1 MRNIITLSD
10 SYKVSHWKQYPPK
23 TEKVYSYFE
32 SRGGEYNEVVFFGL
46 NYFIKEYL
54 MKPVNRFD
62 IEEGQELFQAHFGK
76 DLFNLEGWL
85 HIAELGYLPVRIK
98 AVPEGT
104 VVPNHNVLM
113 TIENTDSKV
122 PWLTNWLETLLVQAW
137 YPSTVCTISHF
148 NRQTL
153 LSALE
158 KSGDPSLI
166 DFKLHDFGFRGSTSV
181 ESSALGG
188 CAHLVNFKG
197 TDTVSALLMARDYY
211 GCPMAGFSIP
221 ASEHSTITSWGRENE
236 VDAFE
241 NMLTQF
247 PDGLVACVSDSFDIY
262 EACRTLWGEKLRDQV
277 FQREGTLVIRPDSG
291 DPHKVLPGILD
302 ILGDKF
308 GYTTNEKGY
317 KVLNPKVR
325 VIQGDGINPQS
336 LKEILDTLLVDR
348 WSADNI
354 AFGSG
359 GGLLQQ
365 CNRDTLKFA
374 FKCCDITVDGKHR
387 EVYKQPVTAPWKDS
401 KAGRMKL
408 IQEDGQYKTVK
419 QNAPGEDIM
428 QTVFEDGKLLVDPKL
443 DDIRERATVPVKET
457 VAA

>member
-23 TEKVYSYFE
+23 TQKVYSYFE
-32 SRGGEYNEVVFFGL
+32 SRGGEYPETVFFGL
-46 NYFIKEYL
+46 NYLIKEYL
-54 MKPVNRFD
+54 MKPVMWEYI
-62 IEEGQELFQAHFGK
+62 IEAQALYQAHFGK
-76 DLFNLEGWL
+76 DLFNREGWE
-85 HIAELGYLPVRIK
+85 HIAKLGYLPVRIK

-104 VVPNHNVLM
+104 VVPNRNVLM
-113 TIENTDSKV
+113 TIENTDPKV
-122 PWLTNWLETLLVQAW
+122 PWLTNWLETLLVQVW
-137 YPSTVCTISHF
+137 YPCTVSTISRH
-148 NRQTL
+148 NKKTL
-153 LSALE
+153 LAALE

-211 GCPMAGFSIP
+211 NCPMAGFSIP
-221 ASEHSTITSWGRENE
+221 ASEHSTITAWGQENE
-236 VDAFE
+236 VDAFR

-262 EACRTLWGEKLRDQV
+262 KACGELWGTQLRDQV
-277 FQREGTLVIRPDSG
+277 LARDGTLVIRPDSG
-291 DPHKVLPGILD
+291 EAQEVLPEMFD
-302 ILGDKF
+302 IIGDKF
-308 GYTTNEKGY
+308 GYTVNAKGY
-317 KVLNPKVR
+317 KVFNPKVR
-325 VIQGDGINPQS
+325 TIQGDGINPKS
-336 LKEILDTLLVDR
+336 LPRILDCLMDAQ

-374 FKCCDITVDGKHR
+374 FKCSDITVDGEHR
-387 EVYKQPVTAPWKDS
+387 DVFKKPITAAWKDS

-408 IQEDGQYKTVK
+408 VKKGDYYLTVR
-419 QNAPGEDIM
+419 PGAEGDDIM
-428 QTVFEDGKLLVDPKL
+428 QTVFENGKLLVDPTL
-443 DDIRERATVPVKET
+443 DEIRERAAVMEKEAM
-457 VAA
+457 VA